1 MYALL
6 VQEYEGPKLI
16 WNRLYRD
23 SSYTGI
29 LTFETYEDALKVAK
43 QESYVNDKGN
53 LITFIVIMLGE
64 DF

>member
-6 VQEYEGPKLI
+6 IQEFEGPKLI

-23 SSYTGI
+23 TCYPGI
-29 LTFETYEDALKVAK
+29 VTFETYEEAFEVAK
-43 QESYVNDKGN
+43 QESYVDDQGH
-53 LITFIVIMLGE
+53 LFTFIVVMLGE